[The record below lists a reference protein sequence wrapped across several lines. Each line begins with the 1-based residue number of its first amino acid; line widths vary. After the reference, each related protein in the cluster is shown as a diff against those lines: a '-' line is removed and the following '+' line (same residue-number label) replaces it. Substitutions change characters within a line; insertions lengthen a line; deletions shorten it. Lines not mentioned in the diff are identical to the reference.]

1 MVDKERQVLL
11 LDTLEPSS
19 IYTSAHSMTSYL
31 SVSTSSSQSRAAAQ
45 KSCNKTNKPLS
56 SISSLESE
64 PPDVIFHSD
73 GCAIALHLSVLQ
85 RRCPWLYKQLLQL
98 RHSFDASNGF
108 KLLDDEELQQ
118 LKHNEKD
125 RSFSTCPLHD
135 PHSLRLD
142 YVYCV
147 AHTCRSGEI
156 SDDTTAGQC
165 FQTSPVLP
173 SRKKRLRQE
182 FSVPDKKQMSSGQNV
197 IQKSRRVRSL
207 CNELNP
213 TTLAR
218 RQQELEHDRSMMH
231 VEIKDTNIGAVVTAV
246 EYIYRRKVRMIDE
259 HNAMEAVKLGQKLG
273 MRCSMLYY
281 CLVIAIR
288 HVTTATW
295 IDMLLIVSTL
305 ENKKE
310 RQILCDY
317 LLAFM
322 KSLKPEQHLDA
333 LRNMRCVHLK
343 RLKDHDVLVR
353 AVVGLMNIVRLVG
366 FWRNL
371 LDALSQWLSNQ
382 FQSVQ
387 VPSLRVIHRHFAPE
401 WKPYLEQKPVE
412 LFAKAGEKKLFT
424 LLQFGKFQ
432 LQVRIDITNEMP
444 ILWRIIRSS
453 SPQLLSSDPDDPASL
468 EGEPQFRIQ
477 GQMKVKY
484 CRAYPNQAKVSQEVV
499 IQYHHCCKQY
509 SQWCDLVPPTP
520 STLAPDVTTA
530 AHQSECMG
538 KAKFR
543 GKFFIWGDPVCS
555 MYHFLLQ
562 TTLFYSAP
570 DNTPT
575 EISDLVIVSEMQRL
589 PLETLELV
597 LRSDG
602 LRIPDG
608 ERTLLRCLNK
618 LFFGKNFSYLGSLH
632 QEPREFNGRRK
643 DIIRLYKCVRW
654 CFIPVDDIIDTLRQS
669 PRELKFYELIE
680 KGLQDTFRRFLRRC
694 PWGWH
699 KYRHAYRKNET
710 SVVEFRIEAGKNQ
723 LSPEYFPAVP
733 KAKSRLQDF
742 LLLSPDNVFYDP
754 PRVQSVP

>member
-1 MVDKERQVLL
+1 MVDNERQVML
-11 LDTLEPSS
+11 LDTLKSPSS
-19 IYTSAHSMTSYL
+19 YTNVHSTTPHL
-31 SVSTSSSQSRAAAQ
+31 LVSNRSSHSRAADE
-45 KSCNKTNKPLS
+45 KSYNTTNKPS

-64 PPDVIFHSD
+64 PPDVILHSD
-73 GCAIALHLSVLQ
+73 GCALALHLSVLQ

-98 RHSFDASNGF
+98 RHSSDTLNGF
-108 KLLDDEELQQ
+108 KLLDDDELLQ
-118 LKHNEKD
+118 LKNKQKD
-125 RSFSTCPLHD
+125 TFLTCPLHD
-135 PHSLRLD
+135 PQSLRLD
-142 YVYCV
+142 YVHCV
-147 AHTCRSGEI
+147 VHKWSNSGMI
-156 SDDTTAGQC
+156 IHDTREGQS
-165 FQTSPVLP
+165 FQDNPDLLL
-173 SRKKRLRQE
+173 RRKRLRHE
-182 FSVPDKKQMSSGQNV
+182 SSVLDKKQTLSGQHGV
-197 IQKSRRVRSL
+197 QKSRRARNL
-207 CNELNP
+207 FNELNP
-213 TTLAR
+213 MTLAKLE
-218 RQQELEHDRSMMH
+218 QELEYERSMMH
-231 VEIKDTNIGAVVTAV
+231 VKIKDTNIQALVTVV

-259 HNAMEAVKLGQKLG
+259 RNAMEAVKLGQKLG
-273 MRCSMLYY
+273 MRCTMLYY

-295 IDMLLIVSTL
+295 IDTLLVVSTL

-317 LLAFM
+317 LLAFV
-322 KSLKPEQHLDA
+322 KSLNPEQHSDA
-333 LRNMRCVHLK
+333 LKDMRCVHLK

-353 AVVGLMNIVRLVG
+353 AVVGLTNTVRLVG

-382 FQSVQ
+382 FQTEQ
-387 VPSLRVIHRHFAPE
+387 VPSLLVIHRHFAPE

-412 LFAKAGEKKLFT
+412 LFAKAGEGNLFT
-424 LLQFGKFQ
+424 LLQFGQFQ
-432 LQVRIDITNEMP
+432 LQLRIDITDEMP

-468 EGEPQFRIQ
+468 DGEPQFRIQ
-477 GQMKVKY
+477 GQMKVRY
-484 CRAYPNQAKVSQEVV
+484 CRAQLNQAEVSQEVV
-499 IQYHHCCKQY
+499 VQYHHCCKQY

-520 STLAPDVTTA
+520 STLAPDVTIA
-530 AHQSECMG
+530 AVQSECMG

-575 EISDLVIVSEMQRL
+575 EISDLIIVSEMQRL

-597 LRSDG
+597 LRSDS

-618 LFFGKNFSYLGSLH
+618 LVFGKNFSYLGSSH
-632 QEPREFNGRRK
+632 QEPREYNGHRR

-654 CFIPVDDIIDTLRQS
+654 CFIPLDDIIDTLRRS

-694 PWGWH
+694 PWGWR

-710 SVVEFRIEAGKNQ
+710 NVVEFRIEAGENQ

-733 KAKSRLQDF
+733 KTESSSQD
-742 LLLSPDNVFYDP
+742 LLRLSPEDVFGDP

>member
-1 MVDKERQVLL
+1 MVDNERQVLRL
-11 LDTLEPSS
+11 GTLEPPSS
-19 IYTSAHSMTSYL
+19 YTSAHCTTPLL
-31 SVSTSSSQSRAAAQ
+31 SASISSSQSRAAAQ
-45 KSCNKTNKPLS
+45 RSCNKTNKLS
-56 SISSLESE
+56 SVLSQESE
-64 PPDVIFHSD
+64 PPDVILHSD
-73 GCAIALHLSVLQ
+73 GCAIALHLSILQ
-85 RRCPWLYKQLLQL
+85 RRCPWFYKQLLQL
-98 RHSFDASNGF
+98 RHSPDASNGL

-118 LKHNEKD
+118 HKNIQRDLYP
-125 RSFSTCPLHD
+125 TCQLHD
-135 PHSLRLD
+135 PQSLRLD
-142 YVYCV
+142 YSC
-147 AHTCRSGEI
+147 AS
-156 SDDTTAGQC
+156 SK
-165 FQTSPVLP
+165 
-173 SRKKRLRQE
+173 KKRLRQE
-182 FSVPDKKQMSSGQNV
+182 FSGPDKKQTSSRENV
-197 IQKSRRVRSL
+197 VQKSRRARNL
-207 CNELNP
+207 FNELNP
-213 TTLAR
+213 TTLAKLE
-218 RQQELEHDRSMMH
+218 QELEHERSMMH
-231 VEIKDTNIGAVVTAV
+231 VKIEDTNIGAVVTAV

-273 MRCSMLYY
+273 MQCTMLYY

-295 IDMLLIVSTL
+295 IDMLLVVSTL
-305 ENKKE
+305 KHKKE

-317 LLAFM
+317 LLAFV
-322 KSLKPEQHLDA
+322 KSLTPEQHFDA
-333 LRNMRCVHLK
+333 LKNMRCVHLK

-353 AVVGLMNIVRLVG
+353 AVVGLTNIVRLVG

-371 LDALSQWLSNQ
+371 LDALSQWLSNR
-382 FQSVQ
+382 FQTEQ

-401 WKPYLEQKPVE
+401 WKPYLERKPVE
-412 LFAKAGEKKLFT
+412 LFAKAGEGNLFT

-432 LQVRIDITNEMP
+432 LQLRIDITDEMP

-468 EGEPQFRIQ
+468 DGEPQFRIQ

-484 CRAYPNQAKVSQEVV
+484 CRAQPNQAEVSQEVV
-499 IQYHHCCKQY
+499 IQYHHCYKQY

-520 STLAPDVTTA
+520 STLAPDVTA
-530 AHQSECMG
+530 AAIQSECMG

-575 EISDLVIVSEMQRL
+575 EVSDLVIVSEMQRL

-597 LRSDG
+597 LRSDS

-618 LFFGKNFSYLGSLH
+618 LFFGKNFSYLGSSH
-632 QEPREFNGRRK
+632 QEPREYNGRRK

-654 CFIPVDDIIDTLRQS
+654 CFVPLDDIIDTLRQS
-669 PRELKFYELIE
+669 PRDLKFYELIE

-694 PWGWH
+694 PWGWR

-710 SVVEFRIEAGKNQ
+710 NVVEFRIEAGENQ
-723 LSPEYFPAVP
+723 LSPEYFPAIP
-733 KAKSRLQDF
+733 TAESSSQDL
-742 LLLSPDNVFYDP
+742 LLLSPEDVFCDP
-754 PRVQSVP
+754 PRGA